1 MFFVYYLFACL
12 IIFLHF
18 CICNVSFMLANN
30 RILVFTLE
38 LFLFLK
44 FITMFLPVNIRK
56 FCKQHFNFNCKGYIW
71 KQPFKAFSLIQSF
84 YFGIPV
90 EFSWGLIFGEA
101 AGCMSAILVETRSF
115 VGVCQVFCCER
126 LFWGNCPQ

>member
-1 MFFVYYLFACL
+1 
-12 IIFLHF
+12 
-18 CICNVSFMLANN
+18 
-30 RILVFTLE
+30 
-38 LFLFLK
+38 
-44 FITMFLPVNIRK
+44 MFLPVNIRK

-126 LFWGNCPQ
+126 LFWGNCP